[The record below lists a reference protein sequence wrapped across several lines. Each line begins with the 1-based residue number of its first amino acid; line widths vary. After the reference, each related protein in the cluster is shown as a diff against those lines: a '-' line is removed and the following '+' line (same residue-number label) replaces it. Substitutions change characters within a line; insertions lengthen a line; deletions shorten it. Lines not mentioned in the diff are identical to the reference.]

1 MKSLCNSCRK
11 TWTHSEDFKCGLT
24 KHLYGQQGKGVES
37 CSRYDNMVIIE
48 TEDDGTKRC
57 GLCGKLWTGWDVCPS
72 CGADFRRSSYVGD
85 KK

>member
-1 MKSLCNSCRK
+1 MKNLCDSCRK
-11 TWTHSEDFKCGLT
+11 KWHRAEDFACGLT

-37 CSRYDNMVIIE
+37 CSRYENMCVIE

-57 GLCGKLWTGWDVCPS
+57 GLCGKLWTGWKICPE
-72 CGADFRRSSYVGD
+72 CGADYRR